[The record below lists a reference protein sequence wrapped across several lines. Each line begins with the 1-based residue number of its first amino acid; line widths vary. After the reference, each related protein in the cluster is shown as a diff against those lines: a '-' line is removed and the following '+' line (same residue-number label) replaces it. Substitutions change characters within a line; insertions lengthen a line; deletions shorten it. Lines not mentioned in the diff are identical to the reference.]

1 MISERVTIGGDG
13 PPLAAE
19 ILRPDAGT
27 PLAGVVVC
35 HPHPMYGGTR
45 ESHVVRAL
53 GKAIVAERMAAL
65 VFDFRGAGE
74 SAGESVADHT
84 EWMDAVRALD
94 TLEDALPPG
103 TPLAIC
109 GYSFGAWVALHVGA
123 MDPRVRAVAA
133 VAPGASLPS
142 DMGERPVCVAHPEHD
157 HITPVQTIA
166 DWMASVGGGELAV
179 VHGADHY
186 LQAEAGDVSRQIAGF
201 LARALAGWSPLESG
215 A

>member
-1 MISERVTIGGDG
+1 VITERITIDGDG
-13 PPLAAE
+13 PSLAAE
-19 ILRPDAGT
+19 IVRPDTGV

-45 ESHVVRAL
+45 ESHMVRAL
-53 GKAIVAERMAAL
+53 ARAIIVQRMAAL

-74 SAGESVADHT
+74 SAGESTAAHE
-84 EWMDAVRALD
+84 EWTDALRALD

-103 TPLAIC
+103 TPMAIA

-123 MDPRVRAVAA
+123 ADPRVRAVAV
-133 VAPGASLPS
+133 VAPGASLPD
-142 DMGERPVCVAHPEHD
+142 DMGGRPVCVAHPEND
-157 HITPVQTIA
+157 HITPVAVIA
-166 DWMASVGGGELAV
+166 DWMSSVGGGELAV

-186 LQAEAGDVSRQIAGF
+186 LQREAGDVSNHLAAF

>member
-1 MISERVTIGGDG
+1 MITERITIDGDG

-19 ILRPDAGT
+19 IMRPDTGV

-53 GKAIVAERMAAL
+53 ARAIVAQRIAAL

-74 SAGESVADHT
+74 SAGESTAAHE
-84 EWMDAVRALD
+84 EWTDALRALD

-103 TPLAIC
+103 TPMAIA

-123 MDPRVRAVAA
+123 ADPRVRAVAV
-133 VAPGASLPS
+133 VAPGASLPD
-142 DMGERPVCVAHPEHD
+142 DMGGRPVCVAHPEND
-157 HITPVQTIA
+157 HITPVAVIA
-166 DWMASVGGGELAV
+166 DWMSSVGGGELAV

-186 LQAEAGDVSRQIAGF
+186 LQREAGDVSNHLAAF

>member
-1 MISERVTIGGDG
+1 VISERITVGGDG

-53 GKAIVAERMAAL
+53 ARAIVAQRMAAL

-74 SAGESVADHT
+74 SAGESTATHE
-84 EWMDAVRALD
+84 EWTDALRALD
-94 TLEDALPPG
+94 RLEDALPPG
-103 TPLAIC
+103 TPMAIS

-123 MDPRVRAVAA
+123 ADPRVRAVGV
-133 VAPGASLPS
+133 VAPGASLPA
-142 DMGERPVCVAHPEHD
+142 DMGGRPVCVAHPEND
-157 HITPVQTIA
+157 HITPVAVIA
-166 DWMASVGGGELAV
+166 DWISAVGGGELAV

-186 LQAEAGDVSRQIAGF
+186 LQRDADDVSKHLAAF

>member
-1 MISERVTIGGDG
+1 MITERITIGGDG
-13 PPLAAE
+13 PSLAAE
-19 ILRPDAGT
+19 IMRPDAGT

-45 ESHVVRAL
+45 ESHVVRAI
-53 GKAIVAERMAAL
+53 ARSVVAERMAAL

-74 SAGESVADHT
+74 SAGEIAAAHE
-84 EWMDAVRALD
+84 EWGDAVRALD
-94 TLEDALPPG
+94 ALEDSLPAG

-123 MDPRVRAVAA
+123 ADPRVRAVAA
-133 VAPGASLPS
+133 VAPGASLPD
-142 DMGERPVCVAHPEHD
+142 DMGERPVFVAHPEAD
-157 HITPVQTIA
+157 HITPVATVV

-186 LQAEAGDVSRQIAGF
+186 LQREAGDVSKALAAF
-201 LARALAGWSPLESG
+201 LARVLAGWSPLESG

>member
-13 PPLAAE
+13 PALAGE
-19 ILRPDAGT
+19 VLRPDAGT

-45 ESHVVRAL
+45 ESHMVRAL
-53 GKAIVAERMAAL
+53 GLAMVAQRMAAL

-94 TLEDALPPG
+94 LLEDSLPPG
-103 TPLAIC
+103 TPLGVC

-133 VAPGASLPS
+133 VAPGASLPD
-142 DMGERPVCVAHPEHD
+142 DMGERPVCVAHPEND
-157 HITPVQTIA
+157 HITPVQRIV
-166 DWMASVGGGELAV
+166 DWMASMGGGELLV
-179 VHGADHY
+179 VHDADHY
-186 LQAEAGDVSRQIAGF
+186 LQAEAGDVARQVAEF
-201 LARALAGWSPLESG
+201 LARSFVG

>member
-1 MISERVTIGGDG
+1 MITERITIDGDG
-13 PPLAAE
+13 PSLAAE
-19 ILRPDAGT
+19 IMRPDTGV

-53 GKAIVAERMAAL
+53 ARAIVAQRMAAL

-74 SAGESVADHT
+74 SAGESTAAHE
-84 EWMDAVRALD
+84 EWTDALRALD
-94 TLEDALPPG
+94 TLEDSLPPG
-103 TPLAIC
+103 TPMAIA

-123 MDPRVRAVAA
+123 ADPRVRAVAV
-133 VAPGASLPS
+133 VAPGASLPD
-142 DMGERPVCVAHPEHD
+142 DMGGRPVCVAHPEND
-157 HITPVQTIA
+157 HITPVEVIA
-166 DWMASVGGGELAV
+166 DWMSSVGGGELAV

-186 LQAEAGDVSRQIAGF
+186 LQREAGDVSNHLAAF